1 MAVLLQLYGKY
12 SVWSVARNI
21 RDNEALANLAK
32 IALQNKPRPNRQFV
46 ISCN

>member
-12 SVWSVARNI
+12 SVQSVARNI

-32 IALQNKPRPNRQFV
+32 IALQNKPRPNRQLG
-46 ISCN
+46 ISCY